1 MLTAKQ
7 RVEAVRRANDPSV
20 FPGLSRITRLDGSV
34 GGIVQTP
41 HQRILVAWFVMYAWT
56 YVVKYR
62 QAMSSIIHISDQLRH
77 VSYTPGSMGMIVGDK
92 EDTYKELIRR
102 QGVMYENLP
111 EPIQTPLAR
120 AVSSE
125 SIAFGAPHNG
135 LIQGITGGGEN
146 PAIGFSPDYAL
157 ISEYGLFALYAAFNG
172 AFFPAI
178 NRRPNA
184 KCRIETTP
192 GRYQTPAH
200 EMFVNSLAGKGR
212 FRALFL
218 SWWRDM
224 TCVSH
229 DPPMPANFRRTP
241 EEDAYAEKLYLFEVA
256 TIASQAYW
264 YPYKEPFR
272 IRDEQMW
279 FRRISLETE
288 FHGDPRLFDAKYPP
302 SPFEGWLVGQSPTIP
317 AEPVERM
324 LLTAVDVE
332 DGEEAFFVQDG
343 PERGKR
349 ITLEEAATRYRGM
362 PVVLTVD
369 GKGYGKKGDP
379 AAITAWNMWD
389 WQELGSWSGDEDP
402 GQITPRVLRW
412 QRALDAH
419 VIVETNKDGVAAAL
433 QQAECPK
440 LFWSG
445 DQPGWYSTSVSKQAA
460 LIALVAMLRARE
472 VCLFTRQ
479 TLQQLL
485 SWDGK
490 TRGEENNRRKHHW
503 DRAITVL
510 IFAYAAQTLGLP
522 RRPAPKTETPSAPL
536 TANQWLDRWDAID
549 RKRAERDW

>member
-1 MLTAKQ
+1 LNPRQ

-343 PERGKR
+343 PAERGKR
-349 ITLEEAATRYRGM
+349 ISLEEAATRYRGM

-412 QRALDAH
+412 QRAFDAH

-485 SWDGK
+485 SWDGR

>member
-1 MLTAKQ
+1 
-7 RVEAVRRANDPSV
+7 
-20 FPGLSRITRLDGSV
+20 
-34 GGIVQTP
+34 
-41 HQRILVAWFVMYAWT
+41 
-56 YVVKYR
+56 
-62 QAMSSIIHISDQLRH
+62 
-77 VSYTPGSMGMIVGDK
+77 
-92 EDTYKELIRR
+92 
-102 QGVMYENLP
+102 
-111 EPIQTPLAR
+111 
-120 AVSSE
+120 
-125 SIAFGAPHNG
+125 
-135 LIQGITGGGEN
+135 
-146 PAIGFSPDYAL
+146 
-157 ISEYGLFALYAAFNG
+157 
-172 AFFPAI
+172 
-178 NRRPNA
+178 
-184 KCRIETTP
+184 
-192 GRYQTPAH
+192 
-200 EMFVNSLAGKGR
+200 
-212 FRALFL
+212 
-218 SWWRDM
+218 
-224 TCVSH
+224 
-229 DPPMPANFRRTP
+229 
-241 EEDAYAEKLYLFEVA
+241 
-256 TIASQAYW
+256 
-264 YPYKEPFR
+264 
-272 IRDEQMW
+272 MW

-349 ITLEEAATRYRGM
+349 IALEEAATRYRGM

-379 AAITAWNMWD
+379 AAITAWNLWD

-412 QRALDAH
+412 QRAFDAH

-472 VCLFTRQ
+472 LCLFTRQ

-522 RRPAPKTETPSAPL
+522 RRPTPKAETPPAPL
-536 TANQWLDRWDAID
+536 TANLWLDRWDAID